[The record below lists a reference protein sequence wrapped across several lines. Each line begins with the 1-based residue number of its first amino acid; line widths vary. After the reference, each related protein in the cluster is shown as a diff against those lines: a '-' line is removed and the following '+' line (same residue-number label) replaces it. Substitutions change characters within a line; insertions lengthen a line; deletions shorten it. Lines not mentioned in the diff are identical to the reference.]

1 MLLFGWATSHRCGG
15 LREDFISGPTHE
27 QDSLVGAMSD
37 LPAMTEKHGSR
48 GFMTWGGHILGFV
61 FMIVIYPLLAA
72 VLSRWIDS
80 RALLI
85 VVLVLLFLPVFVA
98 LHGLADVLTTLDSRE
113 EREEE
118 ERRRKARHLSRRGQ
132 KKQRSRRRND

>member
-1 MLLFGWATSHRCGG
+1 
-15 LREDFISGPTHE
+15 
-27 QDSLVGAMSD
+27 
-37 LPAMTEKHGSR
+37 
-48 GFMTWGGHILGFV
+48 MTWGGHILGFV

-98 LHGLADVLTTLDSRE
+98 LHWLADVLTTLDSRE

-132 KKQRSRRRND
+132 KKQRSHRRND

>member
-1 MLLFGWATSHRCGG
+1 MG
-15 LREDFISGPTHE
+15 LRLDFISGTTHE

-37 LPAMTEKHGSR
+37 LPAMTDKHGSR
-48 GFMTWGGHILGFV
+48 GFMTWRAQILGLGLLG
-61 FMIVIYPLLAA
+61 VIYALLVP
-72 VLSRWIDS
+72 VLSSWIDS

-98 LHGLADVLTTLDSRE
+98 LHWLADVLTTLDSRE

-132 KKQRSRRRND
+132 KKQRSHRRND